1 MSMDRAAAGGN
12 LPTGGQAMACL
23 KLSNLQSSWRQFA
36 ASRCLFYNKLA
47 CKARQRLFRSAKIP
61 LPKAILDEFLH
72 VTENG
77 VNSNGS
83 FLHPA
88 FA

>member
-1 MSMDRAAAGGN
+1 M
-12 LPTGGQAMACL
+12 
-23 KLSNLQSSWRQFA
+23 
-36 ASRCLFYNKLA
+36 
-47 CKARQRLFRSAKIP
+47 FRSVKIP